1 MKATVLS
8 LFLLLIVISQLHA
21 QDVTPHQQKGS
32 IYFTWGYH
40 ADAYSKSSIRF
51 KNNTEGNYNFTLYNA
66 TANDRSDL
74 HCFFNKALTV
84 PQYVI
89 NVGYLFNNKS
99 NTGIELSFDHLKYLV
114 VDNQQ
119 VHLKGTIQG
128 VNYDKDTIVSP
139 DFVHLEHTNGNN
151 YLSLN
156 FVKKIS
162 LLKSI
167 NEKRALSGM
176 VKAGVGLLTP
186 MTTST
191 VLNEFYDA
199 PLNISGWVVSTS
211 ANLRYEFYKYFFL
224 EAGTK
229 VAFADYTRA
238 ILGKDG
244 RAKHHFYS
252 IQYIGAAG
260 IIIPLKGK

>member
-1 MKATVLS
+1 MKATAP
-8 LFLLLIVISQLHA
+8 FLLLLLSVISQLLA
-21 QDVTPHQQKGS
+21 QEINLPQQKGS

-40 ADAYSKSSIRF
+40 ADAYSKSTIHF

-66 TANDRSDL
+66 TAKDRSDL
-74 HCFFNKALTV
+74 HCFFDKALTV

-89 NVGYLFNNKS
+89 NIGYLFNSKS

-119 VHLKGTIQG
+119 VHLTGTIEG
-128 VNYDKDTIVSP
+128 VNYDTDTIVSP

-156 FVKKIS
+156 FVKKFS
-162 LLKSI
+162 LLESVNKNHI
-167 NEKRALSGM
+167 LSAM
-176 VKAGVGLLTP
+176 VKAGAGVLTP

-191 VLNEFYDA
+191 VLGEFYDA
-199 PLNISGWVVSTS
+199 PLNISGWVISTS
-211 ANLRYEFYKYFFL
+211 ANLRYEFYRYFFL
-224 EAGTK
+224 EVGTK

-244 RAKHHFYS
+244 RAKHHFFS

-260 IIIPLKGK
+260 IIIPLGKQ

>member
-1 MKATVLS
+1 MKVALS
-8 LFLLLIVISQLHA
+8 LLLFLSVTKLLA
-21 QDVTPHQQKGS
+21 QEANSTRQKGS

-40 ADAYSKSSIRF
+40 ADAYSKSTIRF

-66 TANDRSDL
+66 TAKDRSDL
-74 HCFFNKALTV
+74 HHFFNKALTV

-89 NVGYLFNNKS
+89 NIGYLFNNKN

-119 VHLKGTIQG
+119 VHLKGSIEG
-128 VNYDKDTIVSP
+128 INYDTDTIVSP

-156 FVKKIS
+156 FVKKFFLVES
-162 LLKSI
+162 VTK
-167 NEKRALSGM
+167 NHALSGM
-176 VKAGVGLLTP
+176 VKAGAGVLTP
-186 MTTST
+186 MTTSS
-191 VLNEFYDA
+191 VLGEFYDA

-211 ANLRYEFYKYFFL
+211 ANLRYEFYHYFYL
-224 EAGTK
+224 EMGTK

>member
-1 MKATVLS
+1 MKATAMS

-21 QDVTPHQQKGS
+21 QDVTPPQKKGS

-40 ADAYSKSSIRF
+40 ADAYSKSTIRL
-51 KNNTEGNYNFTLYNA
+51 KNNTEDNYNFTLYGA
-66 TANDRSDL
+66 TAKDRSDL
-74 HCFFNKALTV
+74 HSFFNKALTV

-89 NVGYLFNNKS
+89 NIGYLFNNKS

-119 VHLKGTIQG
+119 LHLTGTIEG
-128 VNYDKDTIVSP
+128 VSYDTDTIVSP

-156 FVKKIS
+156 FVKKFS
-162 LLKSI
+162 LIESVNK
-167 NEKRALSGM
+167 NHALSAMAKVG
-176 VKAGVGLLTP
+176 AGLLTP

-191 VLNEFYDA
+191 VLGEFYDA

-224 EAGTK
+224 EVGTK

-252 IQYIGAAG
+252 IQYIAAAG